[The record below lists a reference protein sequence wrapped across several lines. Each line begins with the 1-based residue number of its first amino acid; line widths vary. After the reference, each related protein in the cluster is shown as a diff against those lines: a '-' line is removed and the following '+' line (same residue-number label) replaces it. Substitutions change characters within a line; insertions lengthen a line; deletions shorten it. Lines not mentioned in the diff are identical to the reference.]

1 MNWDLCVG
9 SVATLGTHICTL
21 TARDAIC
28 SVISFYSSPTIA
40 VSMLGGWVKYK
51 WRNGEEPV
59 YEKSSYVV
67 KLTRNGREY
76 YLGGGMGNNPWDNQN
91 ASWTAACS
99 AEFSAPCSE
108 DWAAAVTGRRM
119 KSLLLAH
126 NSSEVL
132 DRLEGREAESPFGFA
147 TTVILHGH
155 GELTGNVM
163 ADKEQ
168 SYVGLTAARWLLEV
182 RRSYIEQ
189 SRAFDVSMRS

>member
-1 MNWDLCVG
+1 MNLDLCRICG
-9 SVATLGTHICTL
+9 NSGHTHLHAHRTRRNLLRHFFLLI
-21 TARDAIC
+21 
-28 SVISFYSSPTIA
+28 TIA
-40 VSMLGGWVKYK
+40 VSVLGGWVKYK

-91 ASWTAACS
+91 ASWTSACS

-132 DRLEGREAESPFGFA
+132 DRLESREAESPFGFA

-182 RRSYIEQ
+182 RRSLS
-189 SRAFDVSMRS
+189 SRVNLMCP